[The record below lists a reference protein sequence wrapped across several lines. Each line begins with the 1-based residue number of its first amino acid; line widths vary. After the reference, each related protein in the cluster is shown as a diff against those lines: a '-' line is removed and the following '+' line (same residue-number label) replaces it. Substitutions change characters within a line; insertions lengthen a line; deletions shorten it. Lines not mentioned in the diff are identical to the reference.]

1 MPPLQLNRFQFS
13 RCAFQ
18 KLWSRRTF
26 FFFALTFGLL
36 LAQAPN
42 GLAQPFGV
50 YRQLWTGLGSGG
62 SSPLDVLTNTSLNPN
77 WPDNPNPSY
86 TKVFDNFETEVDSGL
101 SNYGERLRTF
111 VVPPT
116 NGNYVFWISS
126 DDASQLYVSTDET
139 PANKV

>member
-1 MPPLQLNRFQFS
+1 MSPLMQLNPMLFL
-13 RCAFQ
+13 RCAF
-18 KLWSRRTF
+18 LNFWSRRTVLY
-26 FFFALTFGLL
+26 FALTLGLL
-36 LAQAPN
+36 LAQAPK
-42 GLAQPFGV
+42 GWSQPFGV

-86 TKVFDNFETEVDSGL
+86 TKVFDNFETEADSGL

-116 NGNYVFWISS
+116 NGN
-126 DDASQLYVSTDET
+126 
-139 PANKV
+139 